1 MDGLPDGL
9 AHMDGGLAAD
19 IVTAKFLGQWDW
31 RDEDGDLAR
40 QQGSLRCRSSSPES
54 SFYSACSSPESQG
67 NARAGQ
73 TLADFARKR
82 HGRKPS
88 KSSQLGAPRP
98 KMSTKRRMKAS
109 EREKLRMRSLA
120 EALHQLR
127 DYLPPA
133 YSRRAQPLTK
143 IQTLKCTIEYIKEL
157 SHILSQE

>member
-1 MDGLPDGL
+1 
-9 AHMDGGLAAD
+9 MDGGLAAD

-40 QQGSLRCRSSSPES
+40 QQGSLRCRSSSP
-54 SFYSACSSPESQG
+54 
-67 NARAGQ
+67 
-73 TLADFARKR
+73 D
-82 HGRKPS
+82 
-88 KSSQLGAPRP
+88 SQLGAPRP